1 MNPIKKTKPWLVSA
15 GIGLALASVAGS
27 AALAR
32 EAKMIQLTQLGDMK
46 WTPLMDG
53 PLPAV
58 APIDGNAAKGAYVG
72 YLKLPAGFV
81 SPPHTH
87 SSDYWSVLVQGKMTH
102 WPAAGGSEKDGKPL
116 GVGDLTFM
124 PGKVEH
130 VSKCYPGQDCILVVM
145 QKGKFD
151 FLTKK

>member
-1 MNPIKKTKPWLVSA
+1 MHAPNKTKLRLA
-15 GIGLALASVAGS
+15 GFALALASIAGG

-32 EAKMIQLTQLGDMK
+32 ESKAIQLTSLSEMT
-46 WTPLMDG
+46 WTPLMSG

-58 APIDGNAAKGAYVG
+58 APIEGSATKGGYLG

-87 SSDYWSVLVQGKMTH
+87 TSDSWAVLVQGKMTH
-102 WPAAGGSEKDGKPL
+102 WAAAGGSEKDAKPL
-116 GVGDLTFM
+116 AVGDLTFM

-130 VSKCYPGQDCILVVM
+130 VSKCYAGADCILVVM